1 VVVNDQTLVER
12 LKALAPDGVD
22 HIVEVAFGANV
33 DVDVDLLKMGGT
45 IGFRHRQRDAED
57 PILALGV

>member
-1 VVVNDQTLVER
+1 MIGTVRLSAEEQWRGRLGPHEVVVNDLTLVAR

-33 DVDVDLLKMGGT
+33 DFIFYRL
-45 IGFRHRQRDAED
+45 
-57 PILALGV
+57 